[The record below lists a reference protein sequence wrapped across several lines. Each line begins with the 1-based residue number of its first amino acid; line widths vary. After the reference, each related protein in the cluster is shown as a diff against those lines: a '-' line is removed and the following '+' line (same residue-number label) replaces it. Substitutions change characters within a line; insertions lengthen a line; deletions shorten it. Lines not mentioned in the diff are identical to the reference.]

1 MWQKYNTL
9 LVDRMVHFVY
19 NHGMVEVKN
28 KTETREFE
36 SLEQAMAWAKTL
48 DEFVSIHVN
57 GHEFVGLFGSDE
69 ITQVV
74 LPDGH
79 AYTWKKRRL

>member
-1 MWQKYNTL
+1 LWQKYNTL

-69 ITQVV
+69 ITQGV